1 MLAALASAAMPS
13 IVMAGVRDSERAND
27 TDDAA
32 GIDQAVMQ
40 DAAGRMYDIYA
51 CDTEDGRK
59 RLTGRVQA
67 ARTLERAKDPGGL
80 GFALDTVLAFVDG
93 KEKSTL
99 TGGATVMVAAHNDGV
114 ARPLDLLTLDDC
126 AAMGTAIAARRKAH
140 LGLSIVTDR
149 VSPKARIIIQMTVY
163 AISALFCL
171 LIVVTGVQMV
181 ISQYQLGQET
191 ANMQW
196 PEWIYGSFVP
206 VGAAFAAIAFLQ
218 TMVQMYKDYRAEEG
232 K

>member
-1 MLAALASAAMPS
+1 MPE
-13 IVMAGVRDSERAND
+13 ERK
-27 TDDAA
+27 
-32 GIDQAVMQ
+32 VY
-40 DAAGRMYDIYA
+40 R
-51 CDTEDGRK
+51 RP
-59 RLTGRVQA
+59 
-67 ARTLERAKDPGGL
+67 ARTAAPAPQAGQTAPRLDAPPPPKKKKRPGAK
-80 GFALDTVLAFVDG
+80 
-93 KEKSTL
+93 
-99 TGGATVMVAAHNDGV
+99 
-114 ARPLDLLTLDDC
+114 
-126 AAMGTAIAARRKAH
+126 RRRSRLV
-140 LGLSIVTDR
+140 LGLC
-149 VSPKARIIIQMTVY
+149 
-163 AISALFCL
+163 LLCL

>member
-1 MLAALASAAMPS
+1 MTVSGLTIAAIMGILLLVFIFSGYYLFAALG
-13 IVMAGVRDSERAND
+13 GVAILS
-27 TDDAA
+27 
-32 GIDQAVMQ
+32 G
-40 DAAGRMYDIYA
+40 
-51 CDTEDGRK
+51 
-59 RLTGRVQA
+59 
-67 ARTLERAKDPGGL
+67 
-80 GFALDTVLAFVDG
+80 LAFWGPDVFQTVYFSIFKYCKDYNLLAVSD
-93 KEKSTL
+93 EMSTYL
-99 TGGATVMVAAHNDGV
+99 FVLMSF
-114 ARPLDLLTLDDC
+114 
-126 AAMGTAIAARRKAH
+126 MGTAIAARRKAH

-149 VSPKARIIIQMTVY
+149 VSPKARIIIHLTVY